1 LLPEANRVILNFLKD
16 IYAKQGYIAVLI
28 SVVVLVALALI
39 VAKVGG
45 VDLSIL
51 AGWLENIGR

>member
-1 LLPEANRVILNFLKD
+1 MILNFLKD

-28 SVVVLVALALI
+28 SLVVLAALALI

-45 VDLSIL
+45 VDLSIIV
-51 AGWLENIGR
+51 GWLENIGG

>member
-1 LLPEANRVILNFLKD
+1 MILNFLKD

-28 SVVVLVALALI
+28 SLVVLVALALI
-39 VAKVGG
+39 VARVGG

-51 AGWLENIGR
+51 AGWLESIGG